1 MDDTKQIKLSDVNTI
16 LEVLQS
22 IVSKSFLSTSR
33 SESQEERHLAANVFP
48 VITCFASV
56 LKFVNEGSVNI
67 PQVLV
72 KEFLEVA
79 TILNIVKEEDVHQE
93 DPNYYVDC
101 ENLDPDEEIHD
112 NLWWDD
118 NTQQYQLYWG
128 DDDADEVF
136 SAEESEE
143 ESDDN
148 DFSVADRV
156 KARRARLGA
165 TAAAEVRY
173 TPPPCSPP
181 PTSPPPTPSR
191 RTEIK
196 RDPLITTLLRTI
208 HRTAPKSVYNV
219 RKAEIL
225 RMERSEIRIANV
237 VPGEFRS
244 IWDSAEIENEVEEV
258 NKVPVPD
265 QYPTLDWTKVNS
277 RFINNIPKPVK
288 YPIQSCSLDP
298 AIYECRERIT
308 KTHQGGDVFTNMEK
322 LQPKFETY
330 DPFGMEWGYRT
341 NAGIISVS
349 NVIHYGYVWDD
360 GNWILHAEPPR
371 IQKKDSKKTSEDGK
385 FHFKKKFEG
394 KKKLHRT
401 CPPCQTKSNM
411 KASVDVKQ

>member
-1 MDDTKQIKLSDVNTI
+1 MDETKQIKLSDVNTI

-22 IVSKSFLSTSR
+22 VVSKSFKSTSR
-33 SESQEERHLAANVFP
+33 SQSQEERHLAANVFP

-196 RDPLITTLLRTI
+196 RDPLITALLRTI
-208 HRTAPKSVYNV
+208 SRTAPKAVFSSK
-219 RKAEIL
+219 RSEIL
-225 RMERSEIRIANV
+225 REERTEERIANII
-237 VPGEFRS
+237 PGEFRS
-244 IWDSAEIENEVEEV
+244 LWDSAENEDDAKGV
-258 NKVPVPD
+258 NICLPPD
-265 QYPTLDWTKVNS
+265 PYPTLDWSKVNS
-277 RFINNIPKPVK
+277 RFLNNVPKPSHFPK
-288 YPIQSCSLDP
+288 HGCSLDP
-298 AIYECRERIT
+298 AIYEWTEKVT
-308 KTHQGGDVFTNMEK
+308 KTSQCGEVFTSK
-322 LQPKFETY
+322 QKVHPKFEDY
-330 DPFGMEWGYRT
+330 YPLGYEWGYRT
-341 NAGIISVS
+341 TAGIISVS
-349 NVIHYGYVWDD
+349 NVSHHGYIWDD
-360 GNWILHAEPPR
+360 GNWVLHAQPPR
-371 IQKKDSKKTSEDGK
+371 YQEDCKKTSEDGK

-394 KKKLHRT
+394 KRKLHRT
-401 CPPCQTKSNM
+401 WPPCQT
-411 KASVDVKQ
+411 

>member
-1 MDDTKQIKLSDVNTI
+1 MDETKQIKLSDVNTI

-22 IVSKSFLSTSR
+22 VVSKSFMSTSR
-33 SESQEERHLAANVFP
+33 SQSQEERHLAANVFP

-196 RDPLITTLLRTI
+196 RDPFITALLRTI
-208 HRTAPKSVYNV
+208 SRTAPKAVFSS
-219 RKAEIL
+219 K
-225 RMERSEIRIANV
+225 RSEILKKERSDIKIADI
-237 VPGEFRS
+237 VPEEFRKL
-244 IWDSAEIENEVEEV
+244 WDTHDEEEEV
-258 NKVPVPD
+258 KIITPD
-265 QYPTLDWTKVNS
+265 PYPTIDWSKVNK
-277 RFINNIPKPVK
+277 RFIDNIPKPSRF
-288 YPIQSCSLDP
+288 PIHSCSPDP
-298 AIYECRERIT
+298 AFYAWTEKKDPENKIVKVPSPFEKYDFYRKKGWFEAA
-308 KTHQGGDVFTNMEK
+308 KGGYVFGGE
-322 LQPKFETY
+322 FGY
-330 DPFGMEWGYRT
+330 DTSE
-341 NAGIISVS
+341 GIVS
-349 NVIHYGYVWDD
+349 MDNVVHHGYVWSNY
-360 GNWILHAEPPR
+360 GWILHA
-371 IQKKDSKKTSEDGK
+371 QKANSAEETSKKKYKNESNNNFNKRKFRGK
-385 FHFKKKFEG
+385 EKPH
-394 KKKLHRT
+394 
-401 CPPCQTKSNM
+401 
-411 KASVDVKQ
+411 